1 MPETPKLIYWDSNVF
16 LSYVNEM
23 PDRMPVLDVLFETS
37 GRVGGAVNIHTSTL
51 TQVEVAFAASEQTQ
65 QVLDPQVE
73 QALNDLWAD
82 QEVVVTVEYHTG
94 IGQIAKS
101 LIRDAITRGWS
112 LKPLDAVHLATAQW
126 LSISGLALEE
136 FHTYDK
142 GLEKFES
149 FLNFTICEPRAE
161 QPRMI

>member
-1 MPETPKLIYWDSNVF
+1 MLETPKLIYWDSNVF
-16 LSYVNEM
+16 LSYLNELS
-23 PDRMPVLDVLFETS
+23 DRMPVLDVLFEAS
-37 GRVGGAVNIHTSTL
+37 SRVGGTVNIHTSAL
-51 TQVEVAFAASEQTQ
+51 TQVEVAFAASEQAQ

-112 LKPLDAVHLATAQW
+112 LKPWDAAHLATAQW
-126 LSISGLALEE
+126 LSNSGLALEE

-149 FLNFTICEPRAE
+149 FVDFTICEPRAE

>member
-16 LSYVNEM
+16 LSYVNELS
-23 PDRMPVLDVLFETS
+23 DRMPVLDVLFETS
-37 GRVGGAVNIHTSTL
+37 NRVGGTVNIHTSTL

-82 QEVVVTVEYHTG
+82 QEVVVTVEYHIG

-126 LSISGLALEE
+126 LSHSGLALEE

-149 FLNFTICEPRAE
+149 FVDFTICEPYAE

>member
-16 LSYVNEM
+16 LSYVNELS
-23 PDRMPVLDVLFETS
+23 DRMPVLDVLFETS
-37 GRVGGAVNIHTSTL
+37 NRVGGTVNIHTSTL

-82 QEVVVTVEYHTG
+82 QEVVVTVEYHIG

-101 LIRDAITRGWS
+101 LIRDAITEDG
-112 LKPLDAVHLATAQW
+112 V
-126 LSISGLALEE
+126 LSHWTQSI
-136 FHTYDK
+136 
-142 GLEKFES
+142 
-149 FLNFTICEPRAE
+149 
-161 QPRMI
+161 

>member
-16 LSYVNEM
+16 LSYVNELS
-23 PDRMPVLDVLFETS
+23 DRMPVLDVLFETS
-37 GRVGGAVNIHTSTL
+37 SRVGGTVNIHTSTL

-82 QEVVVTVEYHTG
+82 QEVVVTVEYHIG

-126 LSISGLALEE
+126 LSNSGLALEE